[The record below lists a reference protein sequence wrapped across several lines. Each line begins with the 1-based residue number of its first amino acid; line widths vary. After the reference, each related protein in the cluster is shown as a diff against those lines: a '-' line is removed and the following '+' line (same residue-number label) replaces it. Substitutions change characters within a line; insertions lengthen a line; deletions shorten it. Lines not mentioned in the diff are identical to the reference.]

1 MRQLI
6 ESLSYE
12 GAIRPEGDP
21 APGGPDRCRLA
32 GQDADARPVVYR
44 WTAGRRFSFDRVRL
58 GPQPVLRSASG
69 EAATEAT
76 SPRLFLDEIGPA
88 LAADPERRRGF
99 ATELERTIVNDTQA
113 RRHCLPGDV
122 ACEAGA
128 KRSSPNN
135 AGRDASP
142 RILTIMPLPPRLS
155 RVAG

>member
-1 MRQLI
+1 M
-6 ESLSYE
+6 
-12 GAIRPEGDP
+12 P
-21 APGGPDRCRLA
+21 APQVWMLAVPETAGVHWKTRSGETPELPQLPVSRLVPLVVPVKVPPCA
-32 GQDADARPVVYR
+32 EMMIGLVQLPVVVVVAEVSPAPWQTARPSLLHSPSVCFLH
-44 WTAGRRFSFDRVRL
+44 ARRR
-58 GPQPVLRSASG
+58 PP
-69 EAATEAT
+69 AATH
-76 SPRLFLDEIGPA
+76 
-88 LAADPERRRGF
+88 AA
-99 ATELERTIVNDTQA
+99 ISSTQA